1 MFFVLHDEDR
11 FIFHISCRMQN
22 DCWCAIV
29 MKATIEASRQIVSM
43 VKLTIMTMGMMNPVV
58 VVVFVKFII
67 FTVRFLFME

>member
-1 MFFVLHDEDR
+1 
-11 FIFHISCRMQN
+11 
-22 DCWCAIV
+22 